1 MEFVFGHLLEV
12 GPSGG
17 LNQFEY
23 QNYALGENVGDYKFV
38 PFSFGGAIA
47 TLQGDNLDATLQFA
61 NTKIT
66 RNFALEALN
75 NNYVAKV
82 STVLWNPSS
91 FAVER
96 TLYEYFGVCAAGG
109 WNETT
114 IQIKLNSVLDA
125 VQANVPGRRLSR
137 DQVGNIPFT
146 AQVNV

>member
-1 MEFVFGHLLEV
+1 MEFIFGHLLNV

-17 LNQFEY
+17 LNQYSF
-23 QNYALGENVGDYKFV
+23 QNYALGENVGNYEFL
-38 PFSFGGAIA
+38 PFGFGGAIA

-61 NTKIT
+61 NTEIT
-66 RNFALEALN
+66 RSFVIEALD

-91 FAVER
+91 FAVEQ
-96 TLYEYFGVCAAGG
+96 TLYEYFGACAAGG
-109 WNETT
+109 WDETT